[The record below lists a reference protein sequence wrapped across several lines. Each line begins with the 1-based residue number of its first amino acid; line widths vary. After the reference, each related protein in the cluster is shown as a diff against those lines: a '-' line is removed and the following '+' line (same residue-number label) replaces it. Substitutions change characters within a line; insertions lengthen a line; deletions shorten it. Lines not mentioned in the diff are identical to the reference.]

1 MPSLNKTRIVL
12 AAACLFLFTV
22 ASFAQSS
29 ISSPYSHYGIGDINC
44 INNVRFK
51 SMGSVAYGMRGFY
64 NVNPQNPASYTSF
77 DSLSFVFEGAF
88 HSNFSTLKTT
98 GLSDQAASAGLSYL
112 YFGFPVTKWLK
123 MSFGAMPF
131 STVGYKIL
139 DEFADPAIGRANYYY
154 EGDGGLNQYYIG
166 AGFKLSE
173 NLSVGANL
181 IYLAGKLERSRLLNF
196 PDSVEILNTRVKS
209 TFHISDF
216 SYSIG
221 IQYHKKL
228 NKNTT
233 LTIGGVAGNGNKLS
247 ATQER
252 LSETLFGGIDNS
264 YEIFKD
270 TIEYVTGMQGNMTL
284 PLFVGGGFTYEKTDK
299 LTVGADFSYGFWEN
313 YRIFDQTDSLK
324 NSFRLNAGAEFI
336 PDNSSISK
344 YWQKLRYRAG
354 FTYNQTYLN
363 LKDNMITDLGFA
375 FGIGLPLRRQAATLN
390 FGAEIGS
397 RGTTKNNLIQE
408 NYFRFHFGVSITE
421 RWFIKRKYN

>member
-1 MPSLNKTRIVL
+1 MSSQYKTRIVL
-12 AAACLFLFTV
+12 AVTCLFISLQAT
-22 ASFAQSS
+22 FAQSS
-29 ISSPYSHYGIGDINC
+29 ISSPYSHYGIGDINI
-44 INNVRFK
+44 INNVRNK
-51 SMGSVAYGMRGFY
+51 SMGSLAYGMRGFY

-88 HSNFSTLKTT
+88 NSNFTTLKTT

-131 STVGYKIL
+131 SMVGYKIL
-139 DEFADPAIGRANYYY
+139 EEFTDPAIGKANYYY
-154 EGDGGLNQYYIG
+154 EGDGGLNQYYLG
-166 AGFKLSE
+166 AGFRLHE
-173 NLSVGANL
+173 NFSVGANL
-181 IYLAGKLERSRLLNF
+181 IYLAGKLQRSRLLNF
-196 PDSVEILNTRVKS
+196 PDSVVILNTRVKN

-221 IQYHKKL
+221 VQFHKKY

-233 LTIGGVAGNGNKLS
+233 LTIGGVAGNGNRLK

-252 LSETLFGGIDNS
+252 LSETLFGGINNN
-264 YEIFKD
+264 YEVFKD
-270 TIEYVTGMQGNMTL
+270 TIEYVTDIKGHMTL
-284 PLFVGGGFTYEKTDK
+284 PLFIAGGFTYEKTDK
-299 LTVGADFSYGFWEN
+299 LTLGADFNYGFWEN
-313 YRIFDQTDSLK
+313 FRLFDQSDSLK
-324 NSFRLNAGAEFI
+324 NSFRFNAGAEFI

-354 FTYNQTYLN
+354 FSYNQTYLN
-363 LKDNMITDLGFA
+363 LKNTMISDLGFA